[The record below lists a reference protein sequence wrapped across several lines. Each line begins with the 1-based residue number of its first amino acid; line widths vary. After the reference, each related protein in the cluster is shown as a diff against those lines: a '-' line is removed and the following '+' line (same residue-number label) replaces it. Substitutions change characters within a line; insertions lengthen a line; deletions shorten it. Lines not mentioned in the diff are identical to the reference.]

1 MTPEQARQV
10 NSLVYRSDVFNY
22 VIDHLR
28 SQGRRSVA
36 VDGDKDEKFCAYRG
50 AEGTMCAVG
59 ALITDDEYNSDWET
73 LSIAGLLRQSDLPSS
88 LRKRLIAHEEMVQD
102 LQDFHD
108 SELYYI
114 DGVFSVRSEDRLA
127 ELRTVWNIK

>member
-1 MTPEQARQV
+1 MTPEQTLRV

-28 SQGRRSVA
+28 SQGCKS

-73 LSIAGLLRQSDLPSS
+73 LSIAGLLKQRDLPSS

-102 LQDFHD
+102 LQNFHD

-114 DGVFSVRSEDRLA
+114 DGVFSVDSEDRLV
-127 ELRTVWNIK
+127 ELQTVWNIK